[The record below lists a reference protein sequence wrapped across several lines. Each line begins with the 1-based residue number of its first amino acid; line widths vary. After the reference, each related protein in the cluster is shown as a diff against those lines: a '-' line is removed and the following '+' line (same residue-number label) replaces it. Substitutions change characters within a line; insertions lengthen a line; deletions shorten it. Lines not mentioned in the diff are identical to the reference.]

1 MFKIGFM
8 GIDIDNG
15 NKGVAALGYAAI
27 KLIDEIA
34 CSKGIM
40 DAHYVLFNNSIR
52 HMNDGA
58 LDVITGRKTEVSTY
72 NYSFKKV
79 KQLVELNR
87 QIKDCSLVIDFTG
100 GDSFSDIYGVK
111 RMLKV
116 SFEKFLAIRQKKNL
130 VLAPQ
135 TYGPYKH
142 WLSKKLAKY
151 IITRASAVFSRD
163 EKSMEILKHMKGVHV
178 KTVTDVAFY
187 LPYHKEEIT
196 SEKIKAGVNVS
207 MLLWNGGYTG
217 NNQFG
222 LKTDYK
228 EYCIRL
234 IKKLVEDGRY
244 EVHLIPHVIAESVPC
259 ENDCLA
265 CEELHEMYPQ
275 TIVAP
280 KFHTPIEAKNY
291 ISAMDVFTGARMHS
305 TIGAF
310 SSGVATIPFAYSKK
324 FEGVFG
330 NYNYSYMIDGM
341 HMETDEAV
349 EKTIEYMDNYHK
361 LNGEVR
367 KSAEITDKL
376 IEILK
381 DDIGQILEKVSEGK
395 K

>member
-1 MFKIGFM
+1 MFKIGLM

-15 NKGVAALGYAAI
+15 NKGVAALGYAAV

-58 LDVITGRKTEVSTY
+58 LDVITGRETEVSTC
-72 NYSFKKV
+72 NYSFKRV
-79 KQLVELNR
+79 KQLMELNR
-87 QIKDCSLVIDFTG
+87 QIKDCSLVVDFTG

-111 RMLKV
+111 RMMKV

-142 WLSKKLAKY
+142 WLSKQLAKY

-310 SSGVATIPFAYSKK
+310 SSGVATIPFAYSQK

-330 NYNYSYMIDGM
+330 NYNYPYMIDGRNTEM
-341 HMETDEAV
+341 DKAV
-349 EKTIEYMDNYHK
+349 EETIDYIRHYEM
-361 LNGEVR
+361 
-367 KSAEITDKL
+367 
-376 IEILK
+376 
-381 DDIGQILEKVSEGK
+381 LEKAVKDSQRKTTQYMNDLKGAIWDILPEERKGA
-395 K
+395 

>member
-1 MFKIGFM
+1 MFKIGLM

-15 NKGVAALGYAAI
+15 NKGVAALGYAAV

-58 LDVITGRKTEVSTY
+58 LDVITGRETEVSTC
-72 NYSFKKV
+72 NYSFKRV
-79 KQLVELNR
+79 KQLMKLNR
-87 QIKDCSLVIDFTG
+87 QIKDCSLVVDFTG

-111 RMLKV
+111 RMMKV

-142 WLSKKLAKY
+142 WLSKQLAKY

-310 SSGVATIPFAYSKK
+310 SSGVATIPFAYSQK

-330 NYNYSYMIDGM
+330 NYNYPYMIDGRNT
-341 HMETDEAV
+341 ETDKAV
-349 EKTIEYMDNYHK
+349 EETIDYIRHYEM
-361 LNGEVR
+361 
-367 KSAEITDKL
+367 
-376 IEILK
+376 
-381 DDIGQILEKVSEGK
+381 LEKAVKDSQIKTTQYMNDLKGAIWDILPEERKGA
-395 K
+395 

>member
-15 NKGVAALGYAAI
+15 NKGVAALGYAAV

-310 SSGVATIPFAYSKK
+310 SSGVATIPFAYSQK

-330 NYNYSYMIDGM
+330 NYNYPYMIDGRNTEM
-341 HMETDEAV
+341 DKAV
-349 EKTIEYMDNYHK
+349 EETIDYIRHYEM
-361 LNGEVR
+361 
-367 KSAEITDKL
+367 
-376 IEILK
+376 
-381 DDIGQILEKVSEGK
+381 LEKAVKDSQRKTTQYMNDLKGAIWDILPEERKGA
-395 K
+395 